1 MLMFLFPF
9 VLKKELEQK
18 KGIEI
23 KNEN

>member
-1 MLMFLFPF
+1 MFLFPF

-18 KGIEI
+18 KGMEI